1 MSFPA
6 RSVLSLSGAAGAILT
21 CFAVVLNVG
30 DVGTV
35 TKREWAQAKLIVSST
50 FVERY
55 ESAEVPRLERQPL
68 IVETTPL
75 ETAPVQ
81 QVETAPVQQAETAP
95 TQPVESAPLPEPA
108 VQPSATIVGIWVP
121 DAGTCSVRNFR
132 DGFLPTVINMDG
144 AWAGETFCVF
154 SNQKQTETGWK
165 VAANCSNSREQW
177 STQVRLTVKG
187 DRLKWTSKRGT
198 QDYTRCAP
206 DFLLAKAH

>member
-6 RSVLSLSGAAGAILT
+6 RSVLSLSGAAGAMLT

-55 ESAEVPRLERQPL
+55 ESTEGPRPERHPL
-68 IVETTPL
+68 IVEATPV
-75 ETAPVQ
+75 ETAPIQ
-81 QVETAPVQQAETAP
+81 QVETAPIQS
-95 TQPVESAPLPEPA
+95 VEAAPLPEPA
-108 VQPSATIVGIWVP
+108 AQPSATIVGIWVP

-187 DRLKWTSKRGT
+187 DRLKWTSKRGS

>member
-6 RSVLSLSGAAGAILT
+6 RSVLSLLGTAGAVLT

-35 TKREWAQAKLIVSST
+35 AKRELAQPKLNVSST
-50 FVERY
+50 SVERSQTV
-55 ESAEVPRLERQPL
+55 EDTRPERHEL
-68 IVETTPL
+68 IVEA
-75 ETAPVQ
+75 TAVKTSPIQ
-81 QVETAPVQQAETAP
+81 IAEIAPI
-95 TQPVESAPLPEPA
+95 PEPLS
-108 VQPSATIVGIWVP
+108 QPSTTIVGIWVP
-121 DAGTCSVRNFR
+121 EAGACSVRNFR
-132 DGFLPTVINMDG
+132 DGLLPTIINMDG
-144 AWAGETFCVF
+144 AWAGETFCFF

-165 VAANCSNSREQW
+165 VAANCSNAREQW
-177 STQVRLTVKG
+177 STQVRLTLKG